1 MRYKMINKNQK
12 NNILFLY
19 FAAFSIPVAIICVCL
34 LSNSITPFGN
44 NTLVLNDLELQ
55 LIPFLTE
62 LSEKLKSHDS
72 ILFSFRRGLGFDFWC
87 ESAYYLNSPLNI
99 FCVLFDKYSMPT
111 FISLLFTVKSGLCG
125 ITMYYCLSRKSHSYW
140 ILLFSSSYAL
150 SSYIT
155 NSYIVIMWL
164 DVMILLP
171 LLVTALYELLNNGK
185 KWSYCIFLAA
195 TIITNYYIA
204 YMVCLFLAIYTLFYL
219 VIINPENRLS
229 KFITFIKY
237 SLLGGLIS
245 SFVII
250 PEYLALQKTYNTF
263 SLKEIFTFSIKNP
276 LYQIVY
282 RLFTNFKPRSYHNP
296 NLYSGLLCLIFAIVF
311 FFNKAIHVK
320 MKYFYL
326 SLLII
331 TFLSTNITSIEYIA
345 NGFHIPNGYPGR
357 NSFIFSFLLVYI
369 AYESF
374 TNIKFITIKRII
386 YPVLASLIIFAVSA
400 TKYNNSF
407 VFSVMFTVVSLV
419 LLYLLIIYINQT
431 TRLYLVSYL
440 ALLVITTFELYI
452 SVCQSVEP
460 ALSLESYQKQIDL
473 TTESVSEIDK
483 NNNILNTLKPHANY
497 SSLIGYNDISTLSSV
512 SNHQLLTFLSSKGMF
527 SAMNGVDA
535 PSFEPFWHSFLGIR
549 YIITDK
555 KYTLDD
561 ILTPVNTASENKI
574 YENNYYMNLGCILP
588 ITNDNN
594 KTLFD
599 EINDIANYFN
609 IDKIYT
615 PISSLNDYGNLFF
628 YTKGFNICIFRDNS
642 LFPVYETNAS
652 SGFIKQELYNNNYI
666 CYYPLNKGDKIEILD
681 SVTKDKIKIY
691 SINTD
696 TFISLMN
703 TLKQSDAIINKKTST
718 SINAKINI
726 PTYGTYVTQIPYS
739 SGWNL
744 KIDGTIVK
752 TKTYQ
757 NALLSFDIDKGVH
770 TIELEYHTPGLSIG
784 SFISFL
790 SLITLILITVIENKK
805 KAAKI

>member
-1 MRYKMINKNQK
+1 
-12 NNILFLY
+12 
-19 FAAFSIPVAIICVCL
+19 
-34 LSNSITPFGN
+34 
-44 NTLVLNDLELQ
+44 
-55 LIPFLTE
+55 
-62 LSEKLKSHDS
+62 
-72 ILFSFRRGLGFDFWC
+72 
-87 ESAYYLNSPLNI
+87 
-99 FCVLFDKYSMPT
+99 
-111 FISLLFTVKSGLCG
+111 
-125 ITMYYCLSRKSHSYW
+125 
-140 ILLFSSSYAL
+140 
-150 SSYIT
+150 
-155 NSYIVIMWL
+155 
-164 DVMILLP
+164 
-171 LLVTALYELLNNGK
+171 
-185 KWSYCIFLAA
+185 
-195 TIITNYYIA
+195 
-204 YMVCLFLAIYTLFYL
+204 
-219 VIINPENRLS
+219 
-229 KFITFIKY
+229 
-237 SLLGGLIS
+237 
-245 SFVII
+245 
-250 PEYLALQKTYNTF
+250 
-263 SLKEIFTFSIKNP
+263 
-276 LYQIVY
+276 
-282 RLFTNFKPRSYHNP
+282 
-296 NLYSGLLCLIFAIVF
+296 
-311 FFNKAIHVK
+311 
-320 MKYFYL
+320 
-326 SLLII
+326 
-331 TFLSTNITSIEYIA
+331 
-345 NGFHIPNGYPGR
+345 
-357 NSFIFSFLLVYI
+357 
-369 AYESF
+369 
-374 TNIKFITIKRII
+374 
-386 YPVLASLIIFAVSA
+386 
-400 TKYNNSF
+400 
-407 VFSVMFTVVSLV
+407 
-419 LLYLLIIYINQT
+419 
-431 TRLYLVSYL
+431 
-440 ALLVITTFELYI
+440 
-452 SVCQSVEP
+452 
-460 ALSLESYQKQIDL
+460 
-473 TTESVSEIDK
+473 
-483 NNNILNTLKPHANY
+483 
-497 SSLIGYNDISTLSSV
+497 
-512 SNHQLLTFLSSKGMF
+512 
-527 SAMNGVDA
+527 MNGVDA

-652 SGFIKQELYNNNYI
+652 SDFIKQELYNNNYI

-744 KIDGTIVK
+744 KIDGTRVK